1 MAEDGAEKTEQAT
14 PRRRQEARE
23 EGNIARS
30 TDLNAA
36 VMLLASVLLM
46 QWLGMQM
53 LTGMKLLIQEQL
65 SPSWAYNP
73 LRVDDLQQTL
83 GWAGWMMLRIA
94 APLALAMTAVGVLV
108 SVTQVGL
115 VFSIKP
121 LTPNLGR
128 LSPLKGLKGFLD
140 ARAGIRLAMSLSKV
154 GLIGGLAFWFIY
166 QDMPA
171 ILSMPRLEILPMFG
185 AACGLVYDLALKLA
199 VILLVLAILDWAY
212 QRWQRERDLR
222 MSKEEVKEEMRR
234 MEGDPMI
241 KQRRA
246 RVARQLAMQRIG
258 AAVPRADVVV
268 TNPTHFAVALRYDA
282 ATMKAPK
289 VVAKGA
295 DFMAMRIRQIAAAS
309 GVPMVERK
317 DLARALYRG
326 VEVGQE
332 VPPDLYGTV
341 AEILAYVYRLN
352 GNKRPEVAAAR

>member
-46 QWLGMQM
+46 QWLGMHM

-65 SPSWAYNP
+65 GPSWAYNP
-73 LRVDDLQQTL
+73 LRTDDLQQTL
-83 GWAGWMMLRIA
+83 GWAGWMMLGIA
-94 APLALAMTAVGVLV
+94 APLVLAMTAVGALV
-108 SVTQVGL
+108 SITQVGL
-115 VFSIKP
+115 IFSIKP

-140 ARAGIRLAMSLSKV
+140 ARAGIRLVMSLSKV
-154 GLIGGLAFWFIY
+154 ALIGGLAFWFIH

-171 ILSMPRLEILPMFG
+171 ILSMSSLEILPMFA
-185 AACGLVYDLALKLA
+185 AACGLAYSLALKLA
-199 VILLVLAILDWAY
+199 LILLVLAILDWAY

-222 MSKEEVKEEMRR
+222 MSKEEVKEEMKR

-309 GVPMVERK
+309 SVPMVERK
-317 DLARALYRG
+317 ELARALYRG

-332 VPPDLYGTV
+332 VPPDLYGAV

-352 GNKRPEVAAAR
+352 GNRRGEVAVAR

>member
-65 SPSWAYNP
+65 GPSWAYNP

-83 GWAGWMMLRIA
+83 GWAGWMMLSLA

-140 ARAGIRLAMSLSKV
+140 ARAGIRLVMSLCKV
-154 GLIGGLAFWFIY
+154 GMIGGLAFWFIY

-171 ILSMPRLEILPMFG
+171 ILSMPRLEILPMF
-185 AACGLVYDLALKLA
+185 AASCGLVYSLALKLA
-199 VILLVLAILDWAY
+199 LILLVLAILDWAY

-222 MSKEEVKEEMRR
+222 MSKEEVKEEMKR

-352 GNKRPEVAAAR
+352 GNKRSEVAAAR